1 LIEEYIKKTIQLE
14 KLDCCIISFGGCGT
28 HYLANNL
35 QEKNLIVRSATW
47 VNYLCHYPKYIELNI
62 PIIYLYGNLREA
74 FISQLRN
81 NFAKKN
87 YKILNTV
94 VKRKYSNENFFLSM
108 YEQFERFIENKNVV
122 KITYKDLFNKVKMI
136 DLYKFLNIK
145 DHSFSKLYDKPNQFN
160 YDNYKIIFDKHE
172 DKINYVNS
180 FVLKA
185 KDILLDLE
193 KDGATKCVK

>member
-1 LIEEYIKKTIQLE
+1 
-14 KLDCCIISFGGCGT
+14 
-28 HYLANNL
+28 
-35 QEKNLIVRSATW
+35 
-47 VNYLCHYPKYIELNI
+47 
-62 PIIYLYGNLREA
+62 
-74 FISQLRN
+74 
-81 NFAKKN
+81 
-87 YKILNTV
+87 
-94 VKRKYSNENFFLSM
+94 M

-193 KDGATKCVK
+193 KDGATKCVKIRRKR